1 MLELFP
7 DFVSGTAFPRVDY
20 HKKSRGISGNSEI
33 KKVQKFWRE
42 RGSNRDSESS
52 ALTTTLMGRAS
63 GGRQQGG
70 RFGTLFANTYTDG
83 VEDVDGLGGGVLGLL
98 PDFDGGTAFPRVD
111 YPKNVIVSRPRRP
124 VRADGH
130 LIVGGG
136 RRKEIG
142 LPTLYI
148 LD

>member
-1 MLELFP
+1 
-7 DFVSGTAFPRVDY
+7 
-20 HKKSRGISGNSEI
+20 
-33 KKVQKFWRE
+33 
-42 RGSNRDSESS
+42 
-52 ALTTTLMGRAS
+52 MGRAS

-70 RFGTLFANTYTDG
+70 RFGTLFANTYAEG
-83 VEDVDGLGGGVLGLL
+83 VEDVDGLGDGVLGLL
-98 PDFDGGTAFPRVD
+98 PDFDSGTAFPRVD
-111 YPKNVIVSRPRRP
+111 YPKNVIDNRPQFP

-130 LIVGGG
+130 LIVGGGG